1 MRHRHA
7 ESVILRW
14 VMEQE
19 RIKKL
24 QREEAPRREPL
35 SLLVAF

>member
-19 RIKKL
+19 RIKKME
-24 QREEAPRREPL
+24 RERAPEGAL
-35 SLLVAF
+35 SIR